1 MNPHYYTKNLI
12 FIRKY
17 LVLFKLRY
25 TKISVLM
32 SVKETLHYRVIF
44 KQNDNFKYYRITL

>member
-1 MNPHYYTKNLI
+1 MSPHYYTKTLI

-25 TKISVLM
+25 TKICVLI
-32 SVKETLHYRVIF
+32 SVKETLQYRVIF
-44 KQNDNFKYYRITL
+44 KQNDNFKDQRFTL